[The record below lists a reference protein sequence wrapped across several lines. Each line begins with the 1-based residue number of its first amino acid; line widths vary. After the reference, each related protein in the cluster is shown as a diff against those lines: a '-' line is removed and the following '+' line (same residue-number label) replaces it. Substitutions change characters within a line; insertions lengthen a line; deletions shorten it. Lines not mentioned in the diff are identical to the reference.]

1 MADGKYK
8 GLPKRTYSD
17 KSLRDKDFKIAS
29 NQKYDGYGRGLAS
42 MVYKFF

>member
-8 GLPKRTYSD
+8 ALPKRTYSD